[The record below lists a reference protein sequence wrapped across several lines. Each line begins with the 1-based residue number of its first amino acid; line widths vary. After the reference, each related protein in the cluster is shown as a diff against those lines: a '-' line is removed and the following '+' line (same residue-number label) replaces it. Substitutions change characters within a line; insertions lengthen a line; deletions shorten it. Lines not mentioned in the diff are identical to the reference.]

1 MFLCGGGQCI
11 CTCGHPRTTSGS
23 QFFLPLH
30 GSQGLNSQSWQHL
43 YLRSHLAAPCLIF
56 LGICFFPF
64 SFSPLFPILYPSSP
78 PLLLS
83 LYLLFSLSFLPSVWC
98 FCQVIPVSSK
108 ADVQIR
114 VCFMSESACFAS
126 SSLLLNNSFI
136 QLNNKDFAVQLETAM
151 AGFTTGVTRWL
162 SAVTVPG
169 IQIR

>member
-83 LYLLFSLSFLPSVWC
+83 LYLLFSLSFLPSVWY
-98 FCQVIPVSSK
+98 FVRWYLFLQR
-108 ADVQIR
+108 QMYR
-114 VCFMSESACFAS
+114 YEFAS
-126 SSLLLNNSFI
+126 CQNQRALLVPLCSWI
-136 QLNNKDFAVQLETAM
+136 TVLYSWI
-151 AGFTTGVTRWL
+151 TRILQSNLRPPWQVL
-162 SAVTVPG
+162 PRGSQGGSA
-169 IQIR
+169 Q